1 MTLGAIVT
9 LPGIASDDEADRFVL
24 QHANERGKMA
34 IPVNA
39 MFDEVLGA
47 AFDRMFENDWAR
59 LIDVAPVNMGC
70 DSCGEDMIS
79 LCRIFKLTQAGLM
92 RLSEVSGV
100 KN

>member
-1 MTLGAIVT
+1 MGISAIMTVE
-9 LPGIASDDEADRFVL
+9 GITSDEDADRLIL

-39 MFDEVLGA
+39 MFDEVLLA
-47 AFDRMFENDWAR
+47 AMDRMFDNDWAR